1 MTEAVTS
8 ALVSIIL
15 GNLNTIVQEELG
27 LVFGIQTEFEKLKR
41 TFMTVQA
48 VLKDAEEKQ
57 WKDEAIRTWLKH
69 LKDAAYDADDVLD
82 EFAIEAQRRRQR
94 RGLKNR
100 VRSLFSL
107 HQNPLFFRL
116 KMAHKVK
123 KVTEKL
129 DDIAHEK
136 NKFIL
141 TEGVGENEADRF
153 DWRIT
158 SSLVN
163 ESEIFGR
170 DKEKEELVSLLL
182 ANSDDLSVC
191 AICGMGGIG
200 KTALAQLVYN
210 DASVKGHFELTIWVC
225 VSVDFDIRRLSRA
238 IIESI
243 EGNPCSIQELDT
255 LQRRLQ
261 EKLIGRR
268 FLLVLDDVWDHNHE
282 KWNALKDALRVGAR
296 GCAIIITTRLKQ
308 VADKMATIPVHLM
321 GRLSEDDS
329 WLLFERLAFGMRRRE
344 EYVHLEST
352 GKAIVNKCSGVPLAL
367 KAVGSS
373 MRFERNEREWLSVKE
388 SEIWNLPDEGGT
400 IKAALKLSY
409 NNLPPH
415 LKQCFGFCC
424 MFPKDYVMQKDQ
436 LVKLW
441 MANGFI
447 DPEGQMDLHETAY
460 KTFDDLVGRS
470 FFQEVKEDGFGNIT
484 CKMHDLIYDVAK
496 SVMIE
501 ECYLIE
507 KNKRPRIPKT
517 VRHVTF
523 LDGSLC
529 YYDKDLVKVQSLRS
543 LITIQE
549 SLFPSGIS
557 GALLFKVSSQKKLRT
572 LNLSNFDFEKLPE
585 PIGNLQ
591 HLRYLDVSYSSIQK
605 LPESISSLQNLQT
618 LNLSNCFGLHMLP
631 KRMKDMKSLMYLD
644 LTGCDALQCM
654 PSGMGQLTCLR
665 KLGMF
670 IVGKE
675 AGHHIGELQRL
686 NYIGGELSIKDL
698 GNVQGFTDAQNANLT
713 RKTNLQSLSLSWR
726 EDSYSKMSEANSED
740 VLCALEPHSNMKKL
754 EISGYRGSKFPY
766 WMMELRLPNLV
777 EISLESCMN
786 CEHLPPFGKLQF
798 LKSLQLKKMDA
809 VKCIGSEM
817 YGDGEN
823 PFPSLERLTFGE
835 MMNLEEWETN
845 TTGESEI
852 FRCLHELQIGKC
864 PKLVEL
870 PIIPSVKELT
880 IEECS
885 VTLLRSVVNFTSMT
899 SLQIEGFDE
908 LTVLPDGLLQNHTCL
923 QSLLFGGM
931 TSLRSLSNQLNNLS
945 SLKSLSLMFCDELES
960 LPEGVQNLN
969 SLEMLFIGRLPKIT
983 TLPGLPSSLD
993 SLVILEC
1000 QELTSI
1006 SEGLQHLAALKD
1018 FHLAGCPK
1026 LNSLPEN
1033 IQHLTSLRS
1042 LVIFSCDG
1050 LSGLPNQI
1058 RHVTS
1063 LSRLRIGGCSLL
1075 MSLPEGIRNLEMLRE
1090 LEITGCPNLERRCK
1104 KEKGKD
1110 WSKIAHIPT
1119 IIINNQLIQSS
1130 EA

>member
-1 MTEAVTS
+1 MAEAVTS
-8 ALVSIIL
+8 ALVSTVL
-15 GNLNTIVQEELG
+15 RKLNTLVHEELG

-57 WKDEAIRTWLKH
+57 WKDEAIRIWLTD

-100 VRSLFSL
+100 ARSFFTLD
-107 HQNPLFFRL
+107 QNPLVFRL

-123 KVTEKL
+123 NVREKL
-129 DDIAHEK
+129 DDVANEK

-141 TEGVGENEADRF
+141 TEGVGENEADR
-153 DWRIT
+153 
-158 SSLVN
+158 
-163 ESEIFGR
+163 
-170 DKEKEELVSLLL
+170 DKEKEELISLLL

-191 AICGMGGIG
+191 AFCGMGGLG
-200 KTALAQLVYN
+200 KTTLAQLVYN
-210 DASVKGHFELTIWVC
+210 DASVKGHFDLNIWVC

-243 EGNPCSIQELDT
+243 EGNPCAIQELDT

-268 FLLVLDDVWDHNHE
+268 FLLVLDDVWDHYHE
-282 KWNALKDALRVGAR
+282 KWNALKDALR

-344 EYVHLEST
+344 EYVHLESI
-352 GKAIVNKCSGVPLAL
+352 GKAIVDKCSGVPLAL
-367 KAVGSS
+367 KSLGSL
-373 MRFERNEREWLSVKE
+373 MRLKRNEQQWSSVKE

-400 IKAALKLSY
+400 ILPALKLSY

-424 MFPKDYVMQKDQ
+424 MFPKDYVMKKDQ

-447 DPEGQMDLHETAY
+447 DPEGQMDLHETGY
-460 KTFDDLVGRS
+460 EIFDDLVGRS
-470 FFQEVKEDGFGNIT
+470 FFQEVKEDSFGNIT
-484 CKMHDLIYDVAK
+484 CKMHDLVYDLAK
-496 SVMIE
+496 SVMTG
-501 ECYLIE
+501 ECCLIE
-507 KNKRPRIPKT
+507 KNRRPRIPKT
-517 VRHVTF
+517 VRHITF
-523 LDGSLC
+523 LDRSLC
-529 YYDKDLVKVQSLRS
+529 YYDKDPVKGKSLRS
-543 LITIQE
+543 LISFQDDYY
-549 SLFPSGIS
+549 PSDSI
-557 GALLFKVSSQKKLRT
+557 GALFLNMSAQKKLRT
-572 LNLSNFDFEKLPE
+572 LNLSNFWFRKLPE

-591 HLRYLDVSYSSIQK
+591 HLRYLDVSFSLIQK
-605 LPESISSLQNLQT
+605 LPESISSLQNLQN
-618 LNLSNCFGLHMLP
+618 LNLSNCFRLYTLP
-631 KRMKDMKSLMYLD
+631 KRMEDMKSLMYLD
-644 LTGCDALQCM
+644 LTRCDALQCM

-698 GNVQGFTDAQNANLT
+698 GNVQGVTDAQNANLM

-726 EDSYSKMSEANSED
+726 EDNSSKISEAISED

-754 EISGYRGSKFPY
+754 EISGYRGSKFPD

-786 CEHLPPFGKLQF
+786 CEHLPPFGKLRF
-798 LKSLQLKKMDA
+798 LKHLQLKRMDT

-823 PFPSLERLTFGE
+823 PFPSLKRLTLGQ

-845 TTGESEI
+845 TMGGSEI

-870 PIIPSVKELT
+870 PIIPSVKDLT
-880 IEECS
+880 IGDCS

-908 LTVLPDGLLQNHTCL
+908 LTVLPDGMLQNHTCL
-923 QSLLFGGM
+923 QSLTFQGM
-931 TSLRSLSNQLNNLS
+931 GSLRSLSNQLNNLS
-945 SLKSLSLMFCDELES
+945 SLKRLGFVGCDKLES

-969 SLEMLFIGRLPKIT
+969 SLEMLFIYGMPKIT
-983 TLPGLPSSLD
+983 TLPGLPSSLA
-993 SLVILEC
+993 SLDILDC

-1006 SEGLQHLAALKD
+1006 SEGLQHLTALKD
-1018 FHLAGCPK
+1018 FHLAGCLK
-1026 LNSLPEN
+1026 LNSLPESMTALKDLYLHGCVKLN
-1033 IQHLTSLRS
+1033 SLP
-1042 LVIFSCDG
+1042 D
-1050 LSGLPNQI
+1050 QI
-1058 RHVTS
+1058 RHFTS
-1063 LSRLRIGGCSLL
+1063 LSRLIISGCSNL
-1075 MSLPEGIRNLEMLRE
+1075 MSLLKGIRNLEMLRE
-1090 LEITGCPNLERRCK
+1090 LEIADCPNLERRCK

-1110 WSKIAHIPT
+1110 WPKIAHIPT
-1119 IIINNQLIQSS
+1119 IIINDQLIQSS
-1130 EA
+1130 ET

>member
-1 MTEAVTS
+1 MAEATIS
-8 ALVSIIL
+8 ALVSTVL
-15 GNLNTIVQEELG
+15 GNLNTLVLEELG

-57 WKDEAIRTWLKH
+57 WKDEAIRIWLTD

-94 RGLKNR
+94 GGLKNR

-107 HQNPLFFRL
+107 HQNPLVFRL

-123 KVTEKL
+123 NVREKL
-129 DDIAHEK
+129 DSIANEK
-136 NKFIL
+136 NKFRL
-141 TEGVGENEADRF
+141 TEGVGENEADSF

-158 SSLVN
+158 CSLVN
-163 ESEIFGR
+163 ESEIYGR
-170 DKEKEELVSLLL
+170 DKEKEELISLLL

-191 AICGMGGIG
+191 AVCGMGGLG
-200 KTALAQLVYN
+200 KTALAQFVYN
-210 DASVKGHFELTIWVC
+210 DASVKGHFDLSIWVC

-243 EGNPCSIQELDT
+243 EGNPCTIQEMDT

-268 FLLVLDDVWDHNHE
+268 FLLVLDDVWDHYHE

-296 GCAIIITTRLKQ
+296 GCAILITTRLKQ

-344 EYVHLEST
+344 DYVHLESI

-367 KAVGSS
+367 KALGSL
-373 MRFERNEREWLSVKE
+373 MRFKRNEREWLSVKE

-400 IKAALKLSY
+400 ILPALKLSY

-424 MFPKDYVMQKDQ
+424 MFPKDYVMKKDE

-447 DPEGQMDLHETAY
+447 DPAGQMDLHETGY
-460 KTFDDLVGRS
+460 EIFDDLVGRS
-470 FFQEVKEDGFGNIT
+470 FFQEFKEDGFGNIT
-484 CKMHDLIYDVAK
+484 CKMHDLIHDLAK

-507 KNKRPRIPKT
+507 KNRRPRIPKT
-517 VRHVTF
+517 VRHMTF
-523 LDGSLC
+523 LGRSLC

-543 LITIQE
+543 LISIQVDYYRR
-549 SLFPSGIS
+549 

-572 LNLSNFDFEKLPE
+572 LSLSNFWFVKFPE

-591 HLRYLDVSYSSIQK
+591 HLRYLDVSCSLIQK

-618 LNLSNCFGLHMLP
+618 LNLSYCPLLYMLP

-644 LTGCDALQCM
+644 LTRCDALQCM

-670 IVGKE
+670 IVGTE

-698 GNVQGFTDAQNANLT
+698 GNVQGVTDAQNAYLT

-726 EDSYSKMSEANSED
+726 EDSTSKISED

-798 LKSLQLKKMDA
+798 LKSLQLKRMDA

-823 PFPSLERLTFGE
+823 PFPSLERLTFGQ

-845 TTGESEI
+845 TMGGSEI

-880 IEECS
+880 IGGLQC
-885 VTLLRSVVNFTSMT
+885 NFAEVSCEF
-899 SLQIEGFDE
+899 QFYD
-908 LTVLPDGLLQNHTCL
+908 
-923 QSLLFGGM
+923 
-931 TSLRSLSNQLNNLS
+931 
-945 SLKSLSLMFCDELES
+945 
-960 LPEGVQNLN
+960 
-969 SLEMLFIGRLPKIT
+969 
-983 TLPGLPSSLD
+983 LPS
-993 SLVILEC
+993 
-1000 QELTSI
+1000 
-1006 SEGLQHLAALKD
+1006 
-1018 FHLAGCPK
+1018 
-1026 LNSLPEN
+1026 N
-1033 IQHLTSLRS
+1033 
-1042 LVIFSCDG
+1042 
-1050 LSGLPNQI
+1050 
-1058 RHVTS
+1058 
-1063 LSRLRIGGCSLL
+1063 
-1075 MSLPEGIRNLEMLRE
+1075 
-1090 LEITGCPNLERRCK
+1090 
-1104 KEKGKD
+1104 
-1110 WSKIAHIPT
+1110 
-1119 IIINNQLIQSS
+1119 
-1130 EA
+1130 

>member
-1 MTEAVTS
+1 MSEAVTS
-8 ALVSIIL
+8 ALVSTIL
-15 GNLNTIVQEELG
+15 GNLNTLVHEELG

-57 WKDEAIRTWLKH
+57 WKDEAIRIWLTG

-94 RGLKNR
+94 RVLKNR

-107 HQNPLFFRL
+107 HQNPLVFRL

-123 KVTEKL
+123 NVTEKL
-129 DDIAHEK
+129 DAIANEK

-141 TEGVGENEADRF
+141 TEGVGENEADSF

-163 ESEIFGR
+163 ESEIYGR
-170 DKEKEELVSLLL
+170 DKEKEELISLLL

-191 AICGMGGIG
+191 AICGMGGLG
-200 KTALAQLVYN
+200 KTTLAQLVYN
-210 DASVKGHFELTIWVC
+210 DASVKGHFDMSIWVC
-225 VSVDFDIRRLSRA
+225 VSVDFDVRRLSRA

-243 EGNPCSIQELDT
+243 EGNPCTIQELDT

-268 FLLVLDDVWDHNHE
+268 FLLVLDDVWDHYHE

-484 CKMHDLIYDVAK
+484 CKMHDLIYDLAK

-517 VRHVTF
+517 VRHITF

-529 YYDKDLVKVQSLRS
+529 YYYDKALVKGKSLRS

-549 SLFPSGIS
+549 NYFPNEHTSV
-557 GALLFKVSSQKKLRT
+557 APLLKVSAQKKLRT
-572 LNLSNFDFEKLPE
+572 LDLSNFEFEKLPE

-591 HLRYLDVSYSSIQK
+591 HLRYLDVSNSSIQK

-618 LNLSNCFGLHMLP
+618 LNLSNCSLLYMLP

-644 LTGCDALQCM
+644 LTRCDALQCM

-670 IVGKE
+670 IVGTE

-698 GNVQGFTDAQNANLT
+698 GNVQGLTDAQNANLM

-726 EDSYSKMSEANSED
+726 EDDSSKISEANSED

-754 EISGYRGSKFPY
+754 EISGYRGSKFPD

-786 CEHLPPFGKLQF
+786 CEHLPPFGKLRF
-798 LKSLQLKKMDA
+798 LKHLQLKRMDT

-823 PFPSLERLTFGE
+823 PFPSLKRLTLGQ

-845 TTGESEI
+845 TMGGSAILT
-852 FRCLHELQIGKC
+852 CLNELQIGKC

-870 PIIPSVKELT
+870 PIIPSVKDLT
-880 IEECS
+880 IADCS
-885 VTLLRSVVNFTSMT
+885 VTVLRSVVNFTSMT
-899 SLQIEGFDE
+899 SLHIEGFDE

-923 QSLLFGGM
+923 QSLTFQGM
-931 TSLRSLSNQLNNLS
+931 GSLRSLSNQLNNLS
-945 SLKSLSLMFCDELES
+945 SLKRLGFLLCEKLES
-960 LPEGVQNLN
+960 LPQGVQNLN
-969 SLEMLFIGRLPKIT
+969 SLEMLFIYGMPKIT
-983 TLPGLPSSLD
+983 TLPGLPSSLA
-993 SLVILEC
+993 SLDILDC

-1006 SEGLQHLAALKD
+1006 SEGLQHLTALKD
-1018 FHLAGCPK
+1018 LYLHGCVK
-1026 LNSLPEN
+1026 LNSLPES
-1033 IQHLTSLRS
+1033 IQHL
-1042 LVIFSCDG
+1042 
-1050 LSGLPNQI
+1050 
-1058 RHVTS
+1058 TS
-1063 LSRLRIGGCSLL
+1063 LSRLRIHGCSNL

-1090 LEITGCPNLERRCK
+1090 LVITKCRNLERRCK

-1110 WSKIAHIPT
+1110 RPKIAHIPT

-1130 EA
+1130 ET

>member
-8 ALVSIIL
+8 ALVSTIL
-15 GNLNTIVQEELG
+15 GNLNTLVHEELG

-41 TFMTVQA
+41 TFMKVQA

-57 WKDEAIRTWLKH
+57 WKDEAIRIWLTD

-94 RGLKNR
+94 GGLKNQ

-107 HQNPLFFRL
+107 HQNPLVFRL

-123 KVTEKL
+123 NVSEKL
-129 DDIAHEK
+129 DAIANEK
-136 NKFIL
+136 NKFRL
-141 TEGVGENEADRF
+141 TEGVGENEADSF

-163 ESEIFGR
+163 ESEIYGR
-170 DKEKEELVSLLL
+170 DKEKEELISLLL

-191 AICGMGGIG
+191 AVCGMGGLG

-210 DASVKGHFELTIWVC
+210 DASVRGHFDLRIWVC
-225 VSVDFDIRRLSRA
+225 VSVDFEIRKLSRA

-243 EGNPCSIQELDT
+243 EGSPCAIQELDT

-261 EKLIGRR
+261 EKLTGRR
-268 FLLVLDDVWDHNHE
+268 FLLVLDDVWDHYHE

-296 GCAIIITTRLKQ
+296 GCAVIITTRLKQ

-344 EYVHLEST
+344 EYVHLESI

-367 KAVGSS
+367 KAVGSF
-373 MRFERNEREWLSVKE
+373 MRFKRNEREWLSVKE

-400 IKAALKLSY
+400 IKPALKLSY

-447 DPEGQMDLHETAY
+447 DPEGQMDLHETGY
-460 KTFDDLVGRS
+460 ETFDDLVGRS
-470 FFQEVKEDGFGNIT
+470 FFQEVQEDGFGNIS
-484 CKMHDLIYDVAK
+484 CKMHDLFHDVAR

-517 VRHVTF
+517 VRHITF
-523 LDGSLC
+523 LDESLC

-549 SLFPSGIS
+549 SLFPSGIM
-557 GALLFKVSSQKKLRT
+557 SSQKKLRT
-572 LNLSNFDFEKLPE
+572 LNLSCFTFEKLPE

-591 HLRYLDVSYSSIQK
+591 HLRYLDVSNSLIQK

-618 LNLSNCFGLHMLP
+618 LNLSNCSRLYMLP

-698 GNVQGFTDAQNANLT
+698 GNVQGFTDAQNAYLT

-726 EDSYSKMSEANSED
+726 EDNNSKISEANSED

-754 EISGYRGSKFPY
+754 EISGYQGSKFPY

-798 LKSLQLKKMDA
+798 LKSLQLQKMDA
-809 VKCIGSEM
+809 VKCIGSEL

-823 PFPSLERLTFGE
+823 PFPSLQRLTFGE

-845 TTGESEI
+845 T
-852 FRCLHELQIGKC
+852 
-864 PKLVEL
+864 
-870 PIIPSVKELT
+870 KE
-880 IEECS
+880 
-885 VTLLRSVVNFTSMT
+885 R
-899 SLQIEGFDE
+899 FDE

-931 TSLRSLSNQLNNLS
+931 RSLRSLSNQLNNLS
-945 SLKSLSLMFCDELES
+945 SLKSLRFMFCDKLES

-969 SLEMLFIGRLPKIT
+969 SLE
-983 TLPGLPSSLD
+983 
-993 SLVILEC
+993 
-1000 QELTSI
+1000 
-1006 SEGLQHLAALKD
+1006 A
-1018 FHLAGCPK
+1018 
-1026 LNSLPEN
+1026 
-1033 IQHLTSLRS
+1033 
-1042 LVIFSCDG
+1042 
-1050 LSGLPNQI
+1050 
-1058 RHVTS
+1058 
-1063 LSRLRIGGCSLL
+1063 
-1075 MSLPEGIRNLEMLRE
+1075 
-1090 LEITGCPNLERRCK
+1090 
-1104 KEKGKD
+1104 
-1110 WSKIAHIPT
+1110 
-1119 IIINNQLIQSS
+1119 
-1130 EA
+1130 

>member
-8 ALVSIIL
+8 ALVSTIL
-15 GNLNTIVQEELG
+15 GNLNTLVHEELG

-41 TFMTVQA
+41 TFMKVQA

-57 WKDEAIRTWLKH
+57 WKDEAIRIWLTD

-94 RGLKNR
+94 GGLKNQ

-107 HQNPLFFRL
+107 HQNPLVFRL

-123 KVTEKL
+123 NVSEKL
-129 DDIAHEK
+129 DAIANEK
-136 NKFIL
+136 NKFRL
-141 TEGVGENEADRF
+141 TEGVGENEADSF

-163 ESEIFGR
+163 ESEIYGR
-170 DKEKEELVSLLL
+170 DKEKEELISLLL

-191 AICGMGGIG
+191 A
-200 KTALAQLVYN
+200 
-210 DASVKGHFELTIWVC
+210 
-225 VSVDFDIRRLSRA
+225 
-238 IIESI
+238 
-243 EGNPCSIQELDT
+243 
-255 LQRRLQ
+255 
-261 EKLIGRR
+261 
-268 FLLVLDDVWDHNHE
+268 
-282 KWNALKDALRVGAR
+282 
-296 GCAIIITTRLKQ
+296 
-308 VADKMATIPVHLM
+308 
-321 GRLSEDDS
+321 
-329 WLLFERLAFGMRRRE
+329 
-344 EYVHLEST
+344 
-352 GKAIVNKCSGVPLAL
+352 
-367 KAVGSS
+367 
-373 MRFERNEREWLSVKE
+373 
-388 SEIWNLPDEGGT
+388 
-400 IKAALKLSY
+400 
-409 NNLPPH
+409 
-415 LKQCFGFCC
+415 
-424 MFPKDYVMQKDQ
+424 
-436 LVKLW
+436 
-441 MANGFI
+441 
-447 DPEGQMDLHETAY
+447 
-460 KTFDDLVGRS
+460 
-470 FFQEVKEDGFGNIT
+470 
-484 CKMHDLIYDVAK
+484 
-496 SVMIE
+496 
-501 ECYLIE
+501 
-507 KNKRPRIPKT
+507 
-517 VRHVTF
+517 
-523 LDGSLC
+523 
-529 YYDKDLVKVQSLRS
+529 DLVKVQSLRS

-572 LNLSNFDFEKLPE
+572 LNLSCFTFEKLPE

-591 HLRYLDVSYSSIQK
+591 HLRYLDVSNSLIQK

-618 LNLSNCFGLHMLP
+618 LNLSNCSRLYMLP

-698 GNVQGFTDAQNANLT
+698 GNVQGFTDAQNAYLT

-726 EDSYSKMSEANSED
+726 EDNNSKISEANSED

-754 EISGYRGSKFPY
+754 EISGYQGSKFPY

-798 LKSLQLKKMDA
+798 LKSLQLQKMDA
-809 VKCIGSEM
+809 VKCIGSEL

-823 PFPSLERLTFGE
+823 PFPSLQRLTFGE

-845 TTGESEI
+845 TKGGSEI
-852 FRCLHELQIGKC
+852 LTCLHELQIRNC

-870 PIIPSVKELT
+870 PVIPSVKELT
-880 IEECS
+880 IEDCS
-885 VTLLRSVVNFTSMT
+885 VTLLRSVVNFTSIT
-899 SLQIEGFDE
+899 SLQIERFDE

-931 TSLRSLSNQLNNLS
+931 RSLRSLSNQLNNLS
-945 SLKSLSLMFCDELES
+945 SLKSLRFMFCDKLES

-969 SLEMLFIGRLPKIT
+969 SLEALFIGGVPKIT

-993 SLVILEC
+993 SLFILEC

-1006 SEGLQHLAALKD
+1006 SEGLQHLTALND
-1018 FHLAGCPK
+1018 FHIAGCPK
-1026 LNSLPEN
+1026 LNSLPES
-1033 IQHLTSLRS
+1033 IQHLTSLRY
-1042 LVIFSCDG
+1042 LAIFSCDG
-1050 LSGLPNQI
+1050 LSSLPNQI

-1063 LSRLRIGGCSLL
+1063 LSRLRIGYCSNL

-1090 LEITGCPNLERRCK
+1090 LEIAGCPNLERRCK
-1104 KEKGKD
+1104 REKGKD
-1110 WSKIAHIPT
+1110 WPNIAHIPT
-1119 IIINNQLIQSS
+1119 IIINDQLIQSL
-1130 EA
+1130 ET

>member
-1 MTEAVTS
+1 
-8 ALVSIIL
+8 
-15 GNLNTIVQEELG
+15 
-27 LVFGIQTEFEKLKR
+27 
-41 TFMTVQA
+41 MTVQA

-57 WKDEAIRTWLKH
+57 WKDEAIRIWLTH

-82 EFAIEAQRRRQR
+82 EFAIEAKRRRQQG
-94 RGLKNR
+94 GLKNR

-107 HQNPLFFRL
+107 HQNPLVFRL

-123 KVTEKL
+123 KVTENL
-129 DDIAHEK
+129 DGLANEK
-136 NKFIL
+136 NKFRL
-141 TEGVGENEADRF
+141 TEGVGENEADSF

-163 ESEIFGR
+163 ESEIYGR
-170 DKEKEELVSLLL
+170 DKEKEELISLLL

-191 AICGMGGIG
+191 AVCGMGGLG

-210 DASVKGHFELTIWVC
+210 DASVKGHFNLMIWVC
-225 VSVDFDIRRLSRA
+225 VSVDFDTRRLSRA

-243 EGNPCSIQELDT
+243 EGNPCAIQELDT

-268 FLLVLDDVWDHNHE
+268 FLLVLDDVWDHHHE

-296 GCAIIITTRLKQ
+296 GCAVIITTRLKQ
-308 VADKMATIPVHLM
+308 VADTMATIPVHLM
-321 GRLSEDDS
+321 GRLAEDDS

-344 EYVHLEST
+344 EYVHLESI

-367 KAVGSS
+367 KAVGSF
-373 MRFERNEREWLSVKE
+373 MRFKRNEREWLSVKE

-424 MFPKDYVMQKDQ
+424 MFPKDYVMKKDQ

-441 MANGFI
+441 MATGFI
-447 DPEGQMDLHETAY
+447 DPEGQMDLHETGY
-460 KTFDDLVGRS
+460 ETFDDLVGRS
-470 FFQEVKEDGFGNIT
+470 FFQEVKEDGLGNIT
-484 CKMHDLIYDVAK
+484 CKMHDLFHDLAK
-496 SVMIE
+496 SVMTG
-501 ECYLIE
+501 ECCLIE
-507 KNKRPRIPKT
+507 KNRRPRIPQT
-517 VRHVTF
+517 VRHITF
-523 LDGSLC
+523 
-529 YYDKDLVKVQSLRS
+529 YDKDPVKGKSLRS
-543 LITIQE
+543 LISFQDDY
-549 SLFPSGIS
+549 FPSDIS

-572 LNLSNFDFEKLPE
+572 LNLSCFTFEKLPE

-591 HLRYLDVSYSSIQK
+591 HLRYLDVSNSLIQK

-618 LNLSNCFGLHMLP
+618 LNLSNCSRLYMLP

-698 GNVQGFTDAQNANLT
+698 GNVQGLTDAQNANLR

-726 EDSYSKMSEANSED
+726 EDNSSKISEAKSED

-754 EISGYRGSKFPY
+754 EISGYRGSKFPD

-786 CEHLPPFGKLQF
+786 CEHLPPFGKLRF
-798 LKSLQLKKMDA
+798 LKHLQLKRMDT

-823 PFPSLERLTFGE
+823 PFPSLKRLTLGQ

-845 TTGESEI
+845 S
-852 FRCLHELQIGKC
+852 
-864 PKLVEL
+864 
-870 PIIPSVKELT
+870 IPSVKYLT
-880 IEECS
+880 IEDCA
-885 VTLLRSVVNFTSMT
+885 VTLLRSVVNFTSIT

-923 QSLLFGGM
+923 RSLIFRGM
-931 TSLRSLSNQLNNLS
+931 RSLRSLSNQLSNLS
-945 SLKSLSLMFCDELES
+945 SLVRLDFLFCDDLES

-969 SLEMLFIGRLPKIT
+969 SLEALL
-983 TLPGLPSSLD
+983 
-993 SLVILEC
+993 ILGCE
-1000 QELTSI
+1000 ELTSL
-1006 SEGLQHLAALKD
+1006 SEGLQYLTVLKE
-1018 FHLAGCPK
+1018 FCLAGCVK
-1026 LNSLPEN
+1026 LNSMPET
-1033 IQHLTSLRS
+1033 IRHLTSLQTLRIS
-1042 LVIFSCDG
+1042 DCTELTC
-1050 LSGLPNQI
+1050 LPNEI
-1058 RHVTS
+1058 RHLTS
-1063 LSRLRIGGCSLL
+1063 LSRLHLDGCSNL
-1075 MSLPEGIRNLEMLRE
+1075 MSLPEGISNLEMLRE
-1090 LEITGCPNLERRCK
+1090 LEITKCPNLERRCK
-1104 KEKGKD
+1104 REKGKD
-1110 WSKIAHIPT
+1110 WPKIAHIPT
-1119 IIINNQLIQSS
+1119 IIINDQIIQSS
-1130 EA
+1130 ET

>member
-1 MTEAVTS
+1 MAEAVTS
-8 ALVSIIL
+8 ALVSTIL
-15 GNLNTIVQEELG
+15 GNLNTLVHEELG

-41 TFMTVQA
+41 TFMMVQA

-57 WKDEAIRTWLKH
+57 WKDEAIRIWLTD

-94 RGLKNR
+94 GGLKNR

-107 HQNPLFFRL
+107 HQNPLVFRL
-116 KMAHKVK
+116 KMAYKVK
-123 KVTEKL
+123 NVREKL
-129 DDIAHEK
+129 DDIANEK
-136 NKFIL
+136 NKFSL
-141 TEGVGENEADRF
+141 TEGVGENEADSF

-158 SSLVN
+158 CSLVN
-163 ESEIFGR
+163 ESEIYGR
-170 DKEKEELVSLLL
+170 DKEKEELISLLL

-191 AICGMGGIG
+191 AICGMGGLG
-200 KTALAQLVYN
+200 KTTLAQFVYN
-210 DASVKGHFELTIWVC
+210 DASVKGHFDLSIWVC

-243 EGNPCSIQELDT
+243 EGNPCTIQEMDT

-268 FLLVLDDVWDHNHE
+268 FLLVLDDVWDHYHE

-296 GCAIIITTRLKQ
+296 GCAILITTRLKQ

-344 EYVHLEST
+344 DYVHLESI

-367 KAVGSS
+367 KALGSL
-373 MRFERNEREWLSVKE
+373 MRFKRNEREWLSVKE

-400 IKAALKLSY
+400 ILPALKLSY

-424 MFPKDYVMQKDQ
+424 MFPKDYVMKKDE

-447 DPEGQMDLHETAY
+447 DPAGQMDLHETGY
-460 KTFDDLVGRS
+460 EIFDDLVGRS
-470 FFQEVKEDGFGNIT
+470 FFQEFKEDGFGNIT
-484 CKMHDLIYDVAK
+484 CKMHDLIHDLAK

-507 KNKRPRIPKT
+507 KNRRPRIPKT
-517 VRHVTF
+517 VRHMTF
-523 LDGSLC
+523 LGRSLC

-543 LITIQE
+543 LISIQVDYYRR
-549 SLFPSGIS
+549 

-572 LNLSNFDFEKLPE
+572 LSLSNFWFVKFPE

-591 HLRYLDVSYSSIQK
+591 HLRYLDVSCSLIQK

-618 LNLSNCFGLHMLP
+618 LNLSYCPLLYMLP

-644 LTGCDALQCM
+644 LTRCDALQCM
-654 PSGMGQLTCLR
+654 PSGMGQLACLR

-686 NYIGGELSIKDL
+686 NYIGGDLSIKDL

-726 EDSYSKMSEANSED
+726 EDKNSIISEANSED
-740 VLCALEPHSNMKKL
+740 VLCALEPHSHMKKL
-754 EISGYRGSKFPY
+754 EISGYRGSKFPD

-786 CEHLPPFGKLQF
+786 CEHLPPFGKLRF
-798 LKSLQLKKMDA
+798 LKHLQLKRMDT

-823 PFPSLERLTFGE
+823 PFPSLERLTLGP

-845 TTGESEI
+845 TMGGREI
-852 FRCLHELQIGKC
+852 FTCLDELQIRKC

-870 PIIPSVKELT
+870 PIIPSVKHLT
-880 IEECS
+880 IEDCT
-885 VTLLRSVVNFTSMT
+885 VTLLRSVVNFTSIT
-899 SLQIEGFDE
+899 YLRIEGFDE
-908 LTVLPDGLLQNHTCL
+908 LAVLPDGLLQNHTCL
-923 QSLLFGGM
+923 QKLSITKM
-931 TSLRSLSNQLNNLS
+931 RSLRSLSNQLNNLS
-945 SLKSLSLMFCDELES
+945 SLKHLVIMNCDKLES
-960 LPEGVQNLN
+960 FPEGVQNLN
-969 SLEMLFIGRLPKIT
+969 SLELLSIHGMPKIT
-983 TLPGLPSSLD
+983 ALSVLPSSLAT
-993 SLVILEC
+993 LRILNCE
-1000 QELTSI
+1000 ELTSL
-1006 SEGLQHLAALKD
+1006 SEGLQYLTALKD
-1018 FHLAGCPK
+1018 LELSRCVK
-1026 LNSLPEN
+1026 LDSLPQR
-1033 IQHLTSLRS
+1033 IRHLTSLQS
-1042 LVIFSCDG
+1042 LTISCCTEV
-1050 LSGLPNQI
+1050 SCLPNQI
-1058 RHVTS
+1058 RHLTS
-1063 LSRLRIGGCSLL
+1063 LSRLHIHGCSNL
-1075 MSLPEGIRNLEMLRE
+1075 MSLPEGIRYLEMLRE
-1090 LEITGCPNLERRCK
+1090 LEIARCPNVERRCK

-1110 WSKIAHIPT
+1110 WPKIAHIPT
-1119 IIINNQLIQSS
+1119 IIINNQVVQSS
-1130 EA
+1130 ET